1 MLISVDVKQLEW
13 RVLLE
18 LSQDPVG
25 IKEILNNEDSHAL
38 NQAAF
43 SLPSRLIAKIFLF
56 RTIFR
61 GTGYS
66 FSIDPDFAHVS
77 TSSDFWDT
85 KNEQFYKKYKGVDA
99 CHYQWKKLCEDGKP
113 IISPFGREWDVPLL
127 NQYGKINWTQF
138 TNYPV
143 QGTGADI
150 MMIARI
156 SFWNRVVKAG
166 LENIIKLV
174 QTVHDSIV
182 VDCPK
187 EYLKWVVETFH
198 QVFKDLIANIKKL
211 FGYDWKVPLDC
222 ECSYGDNQ
230 KDVTTVDLS
239 QV

>member
-77 TSSDFWDT
+77 TSSDFWDV

-143 QGTGADI
+143 NYSGL
-150 MMIARI
+150 MWRHI
-156 SFWNRVVKAG
+156 SNNSVNSG
-166 LENIIKLV
+166 ELQIG
-174 QTVHDSIV
+174 QS
-182 VDCPK
+182 
-187 EYLKWVVETFH
+187 
-198 QVFKDLIANIKKL
+198 
-211 FGYDWKVPLDC
+211 
-222 ECSYGDNQ
+222 
-230 KDVTTVDLS
+230 
-239 QV
+239 